1 MKFIDTSDLIEVRD
15 EFNKLID
22 DCNKINESYS
32 SRIKKLID
40 EGYTED
46 ELIHIFE
53 VVFTE
58 E

>member
-1 MKFIDTSDLIEVRD
+1 MEFIDTSDFIELRD

-22 DCNKINESYS
+22 DCNKINESYLL
-32 SRIKKLID
+32 RFKKLID

>member
-1 MKFIDTSDLIEVRD
+1 MGFIDISDLIELRD
-15 EFNKLID
+15 EINKLID

-40 EGYTED
+40 EGYTND

-53 VVFTE
+53 AIFTE
-58 E
+58 K